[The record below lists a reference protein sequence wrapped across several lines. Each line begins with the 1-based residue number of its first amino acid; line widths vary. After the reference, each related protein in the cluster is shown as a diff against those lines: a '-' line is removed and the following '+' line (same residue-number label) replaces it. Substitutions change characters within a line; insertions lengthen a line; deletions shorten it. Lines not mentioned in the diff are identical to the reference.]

1 MKGLDPSSLGL
12 VRKSPT
18 RPDGRFTPVAMDGQ
32 VVWALDPKNFNPSTV
47 HELQKPY
54 RDRGLSV
61 SNDCTIYVEDIEVK
75 GFATHS
81 DTTNVTKEFV
91 PIYAGPNV
99 ITGEDPKIYADQ
111 LENAESDFEI
121 ITPDFI
127 KEIVIVNEIV
137 DKGSAVLEE
146 IVKTVTDMFNIKFG
160 LAPWKLNYHPT
171 MFKDGEVI
179 KKQEIDIRDL
189 DDIDLNST
197 GNITVTG
204 NDGAVINY
212 PIQNLLSSG
221 NTKITITHMS
231 DHLTGFWYVLE
242 FAGRYLQV
250 KYDEELIQKAIISD
264 YTSHMLENSTREI
277 AIMAS
282 TAFNTILEVLQ
293 SFDYE
298 SVIESIEDFT
308 EDGSGLPTG
317 DPTNPD
323 VGDYIPD
330 LNPLSTA
337 SVSVGDNPVDTGS
350 PNFDPSLPGGGLRD
364 IEVGGFSV
372 DKVQM
377 LESVST
383 MFMEYG
389 TRWAMFADLKRSSS
403 NVGGDFINEALGQQV
418 DMLLTIDYPVEN
430 EITLVNGT
438 SIKGGQYAPN
448 ELHTFKVNTR
458 FNGTND
464 LLAYVKNNFPGELV
478 RINGELVFDYGLY
491 NEYFNNLV
499 RKGALLR

>member
-1 MKGLDPSSLGL
+1 MCSSDLGLDPSSLGL
-12 VRKSPT
+12 VRKGPT

-32 VVWALDPKNFNPSTV
+32 IVWALDPKNFNPSTV

-81 DTTNVTKEFV
+81 DTTNVTKELV
-91 PIYAGPNV
+91 PIYAGPNI

-146 IVKTVTDMFNIKFG
+146 VVKTVTDMFNIKFG
-160 LAPWKLNYHPT
+160 MAPWKLNYHPT
-171 MFKDGEVI
+171 MFKDGKVI
-179 KKQEIDIRDL
+179 KEQVIDIRDL

-212 PIQNLLSSG
+212 PLQNILSSG
-221 NTKITITHMS
+221 NTKIKITHMS

-250 KYDEELIQKAIISD
+250 KYDEELVQKAIISD
-264 YTSHMLENSTREI
+264 YTAHMLENSTREI

-282 TAFNTILEVLQ
+282 TAFNTILEVLDN
-293 SFDYE
+293 FNYK

-317 DPTNPD
+317 DPTKPD
-323 VGDYIPD
+323 VGDYNPD
-330 LNPLSTA
+330 LTPKAAITPYGA
-337 SVSVGDNPVDTGS
+337 SVASASSSNPVY
-350 PNFDPSLPGGGLRD
+350 DPTLPGGGLRD
-364 IEVGGFSV
+364 VEVGGYSV

-377 LESVST
+377 LETVST

-389 TRWAMFADLKRSSS
+389 TRW
-403 NVGGDFINEALGQQV
+403 
-418 DMLLTIDYPVEN
+418 
-430 EITLVNGT
+430 EIGRAHV
-438 SIKGGQYAPN
+438 
-448 ELHTFKVNTR
+448 
-458 FNGTND
+458 
-464 LLAYVKNNFPGELV
+464 
-478 RINGELVFDYGLY
+478 
-491 NEYFNNLV
+491 
-499 RKGALLR
+499 